1 MRAAGDRRKVIDSVF
16 IIAYLVMMRQSP
28 TAFAPAIAFLLTS
41 LIAYIDVSMILQ
53 HSIFI
58 IIYTVCALFASAKI
72 AYIMLVSTII
82 NYITVVYFLFNLHI
96 QNYENYFLT
105 CMIIVNII
113 ILYSIIKGVKNGSDN
128 IVDSSVFS
136 RVFNLLNLQA
146 HTKTGQR

>member
-1 MRAAGDRRKVIDSVF
+1 MIDSVF

-28 TAFAPAIAFLLTS
+28 TAFAPAIAFLLTA
-41 LIAYIDVSMILQ
+41 LIAYLDVSMILQ

-58 IIYTVCALFASAKI
+58 IVYTVCALFASAKI

-96 QNYENYFLT
+96 QNYETYFLT

-113 ILYSIIKGVKNGSDN
+113 ILYSIIEGVKNGSDN
-128 IVDSSVFS
+128 PDNSSFFS
-136 RVFNLLNLQA
+136 RVFDFFDLQI
-146 HTKTGQR
+146 HSKTGQNR

>member
-1 MRAAGDRRKVIDSVF
+1 MIDSVF

-28 TAFAPAIAFLLTS
+28 LAFAPAIAFLLTS
-41 LIAYIDVSMILQ
+41 LIAYLDISMILQ

-96 QNYENYFLT
+96 QNYETYFLT

-113 ILYSIIKGVKNGSDN
+113 ILYSIIQGVKNGSNDPG
-128 IVDSSVFS
+128 SASFFS
-136 RVFNLLNLQA
+136 RIFDFLNLQI
-146 HTKTGQR
+146 HSKTGQRR

>member
-1 MRAAGDRRKVIDSVF
+1 MIDSVF

-28 TAFAPAIAFLLTS
+28 LAFAPAIAFLLTS
-41 LIAYIDVSMILQ
+41 LIANIDASMILQ

-58 IIYTVCALFASAKI
+58 IVYTVCALFASTKI

-96 QNYENYFLT
+96 QNYETYFLT

-113 ILYSIIKGVKNGSDN
+113 ILYSIIEGVKNGSDN
-128 IVDSSVFS
+128 PDSSSFFS
-136 RVFNLLNLQA
+136 RIFDFFNLQI
-146 HTKTGQR
+146 HSKTGQNR

>member
-1 MRAAGDRRKVIDSVF
+1 MIDSAF

-28 TAFAPAIAFLLTS
+28 LAFAPAIAFLLTS
-41 LIAYIDVSMILQ
+41 LIANIDASMILQ

-58 IIYTVCALFASAKI
+58 IVYTVFALFASTKI

-96 QNYENYFLT
+96 QNYETYFLT

-113 ILYSIIKGVKNGSDN
+113 ILYSIIEGVKNGSNDP
-128 IVDSSVFS
+128 DSASFFS
-136 RVFNLLNLQA
+136 RIFDFFNLQI
-146 HTKTGQR
+146 HSKTGQNR